1 MGNCG
6 HFVLAGIAT
15 PMFDYYSRKP
25 NTREAL
31 AVREYNY
38 HRRVAGTLEVPFD
51 AGLNLW
57 VPHRSRFFER
67 WEALVCSPL
76 VD

>member
-25 NTREAL
+25 NARESRG
-31 AVREYNY
+31 VREYNY
-38 HRRVAGTLEVPFD
+38 HRCFTGTANGGQIGYEYRAASQTMLAAES
-51 AGLNLW
+51 
-57 VPHRSRFFER
+57 RS
-67 WEALVCSPL
+67 
-76 VD
+76 VDIT

>member
-25 NTREAL
+25 NARESPGCENITTI
-31 AVREYNY
+31 AVSRARRMAAKSGTNIER
-38 HRRVAGTLEVPFD
+38 HRRRCWLRKA
-51 AGLNLW
+51 
-57 VPHRSRFFER
+57 
-67 WEALVCSPL
+67 EA
-76 VD
+76 